1 MNNNNNQNAITE
13 TFIKKIFAHLDNTD
27 VNKLNEF
34 HQLFST
40 NQCKIIFNSVPMTD
54 ATQFLTMWQNDI
66 VSTQHSMTALDY
78 HIIPGTGTLVCN
90 VNGKIRFDE
99 SGRDKAGQDAI
110 IREGNNAPNA
120 PNQHRRNIWGPFFG
134 ISLQLIID
142 DRIYKNEFHNVIS
155 MFNYTIVYKSS
166 DSLMEIN

>member
-27 VNKLNEF
+27 VNKLNDF
-34 HQLFST
+34 HQLFT
-40 NQCKIIFNSVPMTD
+40 PNQCKIIFNSVPMTD

-66 VSTQHSMTALDY
+66 VTTQHSITAFDY
-78 HIIPGTGTLVCN
+78 HIIPGTGTLICN
-90 VNGKIRFDE
+90 INGKIRFDE
-99 SGRDKAGQDAI
+99 SGRDKAGQDTI
-110 IREGNNAPNA
+110 VRENNTQNLATQNK
-120 PNQHRRNIWGPFFG
+120 RNIWGPFFG

-142 DRIYKNEFHNVIS
+142 DRIYKNEFQNVIS
-155 MFNYTIVYKSS
+155 MFNYTIVYKPS